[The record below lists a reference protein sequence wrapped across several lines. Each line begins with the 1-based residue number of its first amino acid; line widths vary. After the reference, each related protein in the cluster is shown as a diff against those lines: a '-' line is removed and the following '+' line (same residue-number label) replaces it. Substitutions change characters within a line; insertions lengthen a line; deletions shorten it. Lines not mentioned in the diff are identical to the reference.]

1 MTNRVIP
8 AATAG
13 RSLVRDQATTARAAD
28 RVILMGGDERPDLRQ
43 LPFELDLHRAGVLL
57 SIGQVGLA
65 ARTLRW
71 EVVTD
76 GIDMTGI
83 GGGPLVARM
92 SALPT
97 RLPTAGDT
105 GRARWRGWRV
115 RP

>member
-1 MTNRVIP
+1 
-8 AATAG
+8 
-13 RSLVRDQATTARAAD
+13 
-28 RVILMGGDERPDLRQ
+28 MGGDERPDLRQ

-71 EVVTD
+71 EVVTG
-76 GIDMTGI
+76 GIDMIGI

-115 RP
+115 R